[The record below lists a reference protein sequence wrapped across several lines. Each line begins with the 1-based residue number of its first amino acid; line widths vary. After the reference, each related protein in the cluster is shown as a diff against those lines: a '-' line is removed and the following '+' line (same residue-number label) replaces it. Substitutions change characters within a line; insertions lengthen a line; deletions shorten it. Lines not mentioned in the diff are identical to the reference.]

1 MSNSNTGSNPF
12 PSRPRPQRP
21 LSISSN
27 SYSPSLGN
35 NEPMSPPPF
44 RPERSQRRPS
54 GFITSPPVRTHDTF
68 PDPRNNRNQ
77 NNNSH
82 RNDYEESDTD
92 EGGSPQLDSVR
103 EGVRSGEGGQTK
115 SRRMMESLNM
125 RIPSPL
131 VAQTPVLSE
140 MTHSR
145 KDSFESATSQLSQQ
159 TMDYSNNRRS
169 RGGMQQ
175 EDEERQRLQRQEE
188 EEYQRE
194 LVMQQKQVEQAQQKK
209 QQSEARRL
217 ERKKK
222 ESTLA
227 AVLDPREYPDTPA
240 FREIEAVLRKIR
252 TDWPIILQDS
262 SEEVIAGTEF
272 NKFDPVTLAL
282 SLLNPATVGTP
293 VSLPSFLRLK
303 AELDHAISTTLASSS
318 TSYRAYES
326 GITTYNS
333 TLVTLGNNIK
343 AVEELKKGLIESR
356 EKLEGKGRE
365 GLNGMYNRMGHL
377 EEMVKILDEM
387 WVCMSLCSIH
397 VSLTASNL
405 SRLTQ

>member
-1 MSNSNTGSNPF
+1 MSGQNAF
-12 PSRPRPQRP
+12 PTRLRPQRP
-21 LSISSN
+21 PSILSN
-27 SYSPSLGN
+27 SYSPTLGN
-35 NEPMSPPPF
+35 EPTSPPPF

-54 GFITSPPVRTHDTF
+54 AFPNSPASQAPDSFR
-68 PDPRNNRNQ
+68 DPRDDPSNYNNI
-77 NNNSH
+77 STT
-82 RNDYEESDTD
+82 RNDYGGSDTD
-92 EGGSPQLDSVR
+92 EAGSPDPER
-103 EGVRSGEGGQTK
+103 NGERGKGENNGQSK

-125 RIPSPL
+125 RVPSPL
-131 VAQTPVLSE
+131 VAQDPTASSRGHV
-140 MTHSR
+140 R

-159 TMDYSNNRRS
+159 TVDYSNAQGD
-169 RGGMQQ
+169 RGVKQP
-175 EDEERQRLQRQEE
+175 EE
-188 EEYQRE
+188 EEKQQLQQKEEEQYQRE
-194 LVMQQKQVEQAQQKK
+194 VAHQQQQIAQAQKKK
-209 QQSEARRL
+209 QQQETRRL
-217 ERKKK
+217 DRKKK
-222 ESTLA
+222 EAPLA

-262 SEEVIAGTEF
+262 SEEVIAGSEF

-303 AELDHAISTTLASSS
+303 AELDHAISTSLAAST

-333 TLVTLGNNIK
+333 TLTTLCNNVK
-343 AVEELKKGLIESR
+343 AVEELKKELTESR

-365 GLNGMYNRMGHL
+365 GLAGMYNRMAHL

-387 WVCMSLCSIH
+387 
-397 VSLTASNL
+397 
-405 SRLTQ
+405 